1 MKIIYINTPFIK
13 LGQLLK
19 LIGLIQNGSEAKSY
33 LESHEILVNEIHE
46 NRRGRKIFENDVI
59 SIENQVYKVLK
70 GSSNV

>member
-19 LIGLIQNGSEAKSY
+19 LIGLIQNGSVAKSY
-33 LESHEILVNEIHE
+33 LENHEILVNEVHE
-46 NRRGRKIFENDVI
+46 NRRGRKIFENDVV